1 MSQSLLN
8 LSVADLQPG
17 MFVSELDRPWLET
30 PFVLQG
36 FLITDLQEID
46 LLAEYCSTVVINT
59 LQSKLSSEY
68 FKNLKR
74 KSIGKTLQETFPTR
88 KLKTY
93 SDTISFDDELKVAQD
108 IYADYEQ
115 VSARM
120 YESFRSSKYL
130 DVNATSNIINGLV
143 DSIIRN
149 PDACMLLHKMEKK
162 GDYLYSRALG
172 TSLWSAAL
180 ARQIGLPSADIKTVT
195 LGGLLCDIGKVRISN
210 PILEKET
217 ALSDEE
223 LHLVQQHVLAD
234 DEFKKQFPGLSG
246 PLLDIIRCH
255 HERHDGSGYPDG
267 LSGEEI
273 PVFARMVGLAD
284 CYDAM
289 THNRSYAGAIP
300 PYQASKELYELRDIH
315 FQGELVEE
323 FIQATGIYPVGTL
336 VELNNGEVGVVV
348 AEYRTRRL
356 RPKLLMVLDSK
367 KEHISRPYYLDLSA
381 VDNTSRKEVIEIK
394 KSLETGAYGLDV
406 DDYYQ

>member
-1 MSQSLLN
+1 MNSNFISLAV
-8 LSVADLQPG
+8 SDLQPG

-30 PFVLQG
+30 PFILQG
-36 FLITDLQEID
+36 FLITEHDEID
-46 LLAEYCSTVVINT
+46 VLNEYCKTVIVNT
-59 LQSKLSSEY
+59 IQSKLSSDY

-74 KSIGKTLQETFPTR
+74 QSIGKTLEETFPTR

-93 SDTISFDDELKVAQD
+93 CDTISFDDELKVAQD
-108 IYADYEQ
+108 VYEDYEHL
-115 VSARM
+115 SSRM
-120 YESFRSSKYL
+120 YETFRSSNHVDL
-130 DVNATSNIINGLV
+130 NSAGNIINGLV

-149 PDACMLLHKMEKK
+149 PDACILLHKMEKK

-172 TSLWSAAL
+172 TSLWAAAL
-180 ARQIGLPSADIKTVT
+180 ARQIGLPPADIRTVT

-217 ALSDEE
+217 SLNEDEFR
-223 LHLVQQHVLAD
+223 LVQQHVLAD
-234 DEFKKQFPGLSG
+234 EKFKEQFPELSE
-246 PLLDIIRCH
+246 PLLNIIRCH
-255 HERHDGSGYPDG
+255 HERHDGSGYPNG
-267 LSGEEI
+267 LSGEDI

-289 THNRSYAGAIP
+289 THKRSYAGAVP

-336 VELNNGEVGVVV
+336 VELNTGEVGVVV
-348 AEYRTRRL
+348 ADYRTRRL
-356 RPKLLMVLDSK
+356 RPKLLMVLNRK
-367 KEHISRPYYLDLSA
+367 KEYLEQPYYLDLSA
-381 VDNTSRKEVIEIK
+381 TKNNSGKDMIEIR

>member
-1 MSQSLLN
+1 MIT
-8 LSVADLQPG
+8 
-17 MFVSELDRPWLET
+17 ELD
-30 PFVLQG
+30 
-36 FLITDLQEID
+36 EID
-46 LLAEYCSTVVINT
+46 VLNEYCNTVIINII
-59 LQSKLSSEY
+59 QSKLSSEY
-68 FKNLKR
+68 FNNLKR
-74 KSIGKTLQETFPTR
+74 KSIGKTLEETFPTR

-93 SDTISFDDELKVAQD
+93 SDTISFDDELLVAQD
-108 IYADYEQ
+108 VYEDYEQ
-115 VSARM
+115 LSSRM
-120 YESFRSSKYL
+120 YDNFRTSKCV
-130 DVNATSNIINGLV
+130 DFNSASNIINSLV

-180 ARQIGLPSADIKTVT
+180 ARQIGLPPADIRTVT

-217 ALSDEE
+217 PLSSEE
-223 LHLVQQHVLAD
+223 YQLVQQHVLAD
-234 DEFKKQFPGLSG
+234 ETFQKQFPGLSG
-246 PLLDIIRCH
+246 PLLNIIRHH

-267 LSGEEI
+267 LVGDDI

-289 THNRSYAGAIP
+289 THNRTYAEAVP

-336 VELNNGEVGVVV
+336 VELNTGEVGVVV

-356 RPKLLMVLDSK
+356 RPKLLMVLNSN
-367 KEHISRPYYLDLSA
+367 KEHIDLPYYLDLSA
-381 VDNTSRKEVIEIK
+381 VENKGGKSVIEIC

>member
-1 MSQSLLN
+1 MDSRF
-8 LSVADLQPG
+8 LSIRVADLQPG

-30 PFVLQG
+30 PFLLQG
-36 FLITDLQEID
+36 FLITELDEID
-46 LLAEYCSTVVINT
+46 VLNEYCDTVIINT
-59 LQSKLSSEY
+59 IQSKLSSEY
-68 FKNLKR
+68 LRNIKR
-74 KSIGKTLQETFPTR
+74 KSIGKTLEETFPTR

-93 SDTISFDDELKVAQD
+93 CDTISFDDELKVAQD
-108 IYADYEQ
+108 VYTDYEHL
-115 VSARM
+115 STRM
-120 YESFRSSKYL
+120 YETFRTSNHL
-130 DVNATSNIINGLV
+130 DVSAASNIINCLV

-180 ARQIGLPSADIKTVT
+180 ARQIGLPPADIRTVT

-217 ALSDEE
+217 SLSEE
-223 LHLVQQHVLAD
+223 EFRLVQQHVLAD
-234 DEFKKQFPGLSG
+234 ETFKQQFPGLSA

-255 HERHDGSGYPDG
+255 HERHDGSGYPNG
-267 LSGEEI
+267 LCGEAI

-289 THNRSYAGAIP
+289 THKRSYAGAVP

-336 VELNNGEVGVVV
+336 VELNTGEVGVVV

-356 RPKLLMVLDSK
+356 RPKLLMVLDTHK
-367 KEHISRPYYLDLSA
+367 AHVKQPYYLDLSQA
-381 VDNTSRKEVIEIK
+381 RSANGKNVIEIR